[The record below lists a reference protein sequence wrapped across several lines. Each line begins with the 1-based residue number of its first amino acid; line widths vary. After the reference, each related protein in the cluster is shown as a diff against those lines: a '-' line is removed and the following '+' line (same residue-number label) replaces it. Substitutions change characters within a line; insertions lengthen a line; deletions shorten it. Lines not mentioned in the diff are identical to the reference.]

1 MTDWT
6 HEMIAVDW
14 GTSNRRAYLV
24 GPDGTVLDRME
35 DDRGVASLQAHE
47 FPSAVAQIEAALG
60 SHPML
65 LAGMIGSNRG
75 WLEAPYV
82 ACPAT
87 APGIAGRLAW
97 AEAGAKAIVPGLS
110 YLEGSRGDVMRG
122 EEAQIFGLMAMPG
135 AVADM
140 TICHP
145 GTHTKWATTS
155 GDRIEGFRTVMTGEM
170 FGLLREH
177 SILAPLLQGEA
188 KPGEAFARGVAA
200 GYEGAGLTSELFS
213 VRSGALLQLMAPED
227 ALPTASG
234 LLIGADLREGLG
246 WSRAPGEII
255 VLGRPSLTRLYAAA
269 IVAIGGQARE
279 VDGAEAFIA
288 GMQSIRRTLS

>member
-1 MTDWT
+1 MTDWS
-6 HEMIAVDW
+6 HKMIAVDW
-14 GTSNRRAYLV
+14 GTSNRRAYLM
-24 GPDGTVLDRME
+24 GQDGTVLDQLE

-47 FPSAVAQIEAALG
+47 FPSTVAQIERALG

-87 APGIAGRLAW
+87 AANIAGRLAW
-97 AEAGAKAIVPGLS
+97 AEAGAKAIVPGLC
-110 YLEGSRGDVMRG
+110 YMEGSRGDVMRG
-122 EEAQIFGLMAMPG
+122 EEVQIFGLMATPG
-135 AVADM
+135 AAADM

-170 FGLLREH
+170 FGLLRKH
-177 SILAPLLQGEA
+177 SILSPLLQGEA
-188 KPGEAFARGVAA
+188 APGEAFARGVAA

-213 VRSGALLQLMAPED
+213 LRAGALLQLMPPED
-227 ALPTASG
+227 ALPMTSG

-246 WSRAPGEII
+246 WSGARGEII

-269 IVAIGGQARE
+269 IVAVGGRARE
-279 VDGAEAFIA
+279 VDGAEAFVA
-288 GMQSIRRTLS
+288 GMQSIRRTIS